1 MRHVL
6 SLILRC
12 EVSGLLK
19 SPAITSI
26 PGLDESH
33 FYKQKEIYPSDFQI
47 ASEVIRTKY
56 LVTSVISLCVIC
68 IFGLWIISVWLY
80 VPKPILKKEIRLLIL
95 KAAWHQSELGSK
107 IWLDSLSAPWLQGS
121 VRQPCCC
128 KNLLLLILHWKSSP
142 KYAIH
147 SAMKFTN
154 VFICCCD

>member
-19 SPAITSI
+19 SPANASI

-56 LVTSVISLCVIC
+56 LVASVISLCVIC
-68 IFGLWIISVWLY
+68 IF
-80 VPKPILKKEIRLLIL
+80 RL
-95 KAAWHQSELGSK
+95 
-107 IWLDSLSAPWLQGS
+107 
-121 VRQPCCC
+121 
-128 KNLLLLILHWKSSP
+128 
-142 KYAIH
+142 
-147 SAMKFTN
+147 
-154 VFICCCD
+154 